1 MCMYVYICVC
11 EERESVVGGGCE
23 ERENGVGRTKKERR
37 KEGFVCVCE
46 RERERAGERECV
58 WLL

>member
-1 MCMYVYICVC
+1 M
-11 EERESVVGGGCE
+11 GGCE